1 MRISQLFS
9 SLLIAGSFANFTFS
23 QALEGIKQPVYHASE
38 TQHVNL
44 IHTELEVAFDWEN
57 SALKGKEKLVFT
69 PHYRPISELVL
80 DAKSMAFET
89 ISMKGETLHYTYDGL
104 VLKITLPG
112 SFTRKDTL
120 AINIVYTAF
129 PEELE
134 AEGSAAIT
142 EAKGLYFI
150 NPKKEQGGRMPQLWT
165 QGETEASSAWFPTVD
180 TPNQKHAQDIYI
192 TVEPNSMALSNGAL
206 IDIQKSEDA
215 WVYHWKQEL
224 EHAPYLSMMA
234 VGNFVEIKDSVRLAS
249 GRILPLSYYVE
260 PEWQGEAKQIFG
272 NTGEMI
278 QHFSKLLGV
287 EFPWDKYS
295 QIIVRNFVSGAMEN
309 TSAVVF
315 GDFVYRTEA
324 EALDKNSDDIIAHE
338 LFHHWFGDL
347 LTCESWSNLPLNES
361 FANYSQY
368 LWDEFKYGK
377 EEAAYNAQQEAF
389 GFYNSAAFA
398 GHHNMIW
405 FDYENKEDMFD
416 GHSYNKGGRILHM
429 LRTYLGDDL
438 FFDAI
443 KYYLEENS
451 YQSVEI
457 HNLRLAFEKV
467 SGEDLNWFFNQWFLD
482 DYVPNLIVNHE
493 VKDSVLKV
501 KIHQNQNLMKA
512 PLYQLPLK
520 FMVYTSKGNYTY
532 NIRIEDEYEVFEFP
546 LDGSLENFILDGDN
560 SLLAEVSTDKPDAF
574 FVNQYHQR
582 ENYLDRYEVLQA
594 VKESSSEALKNIVLE
609 ALNDPFWAVRYEA
622 LTMVGKLNKD
632 QRKKALNIIAE
643 LALKDAKPQVRQRA
657 LHLLRYKEKKS
668 KLQALCVQLL
678 KEDASWLVKG
688 EALSVL
694 GGLQPKLALEWAAKF
709 EKEQANSILIAL
721 SDLYAEIGEKE
732 QLNFFT
738 SHLNTNTMNDG
749 TYSAMLGA
757 FTLYL
762 KDEDISV
769 LAENWKIYQQVAER
783 GLGDAEKFV
792 PLYLRSLVGLM
803 EFRAQELQNEIDTL
817 RKNNDVAIAAQKQKV
832 LDAALSEIEAA
843 KAYLSS
849 SEERKH

>member
-1 MRISQLFS
+1 
-9 SLLIAGSFANFTFS
+9 
-23 QALEGIKQPVYHASE
+23 
-38 TQHVNL
+38 
-44 IHTELEVAFDWEN
+44 
-57 SALKGKEKLVFT
+57 
-69 PHYRPISELVL
+69 
-80 DAKSMAFET
+80 
-89 ISMKGETLHYTYDGL
+89 
-104 VLKITLPG
+104 
-112 SFTRKDTL
+112 
-120 AINIVYTAF
+120 
-129 PEELE
+129 
-134 AEGSAAIT
+134 
-142 EAKGLYFI
+142 
-150 NPKKEQGGRMPQLWT
+150 
-165 QGETEASSAWFPTVD
+165 
-180 TPNQKHAQDIYI
+180 
-192 TVEPNSMALSNGAL
+192 
-206 IDIQKSEDA
+206 
-215 WVYHWKQEL
+215 
-224 EHAPYLSMMA
+224 
-234 VGNFVEIKDSVRLAS
+234 
-249 GRILPLSYYVE
+249 
-260 PEWQGEAKQIFG
+260 
-272 NTGEMI
+272 
-278 QHFSKLLGV
+278 V

-389 GFYNSAAFA
+389 GFYNSAQFA

-429 LRTYLGDDL
+429 LRTYLGDEL

-443 KYYLEENS
+443 QYYLEENS
-451 YQSVEI
+451 YQTVEI

-467 SGEDLNWFFNQWFLD
+467 SGEDLNWFFNQWFFD
-482 DYVPNLIVNHE
+482 DHVPNLIVNHE
-493 VKDSVLKV
+493 VKDSILKV

-546 LDGSLENFILDGDN
+546 LDGSLENYILDSDN
-560 SLLAEVSTDKPDAF
+560 SLLAEVKTDKPDAF
-574 FVNQYHQR
+574 WVNQYRQR
-582 ENYLDRYEVLQA
+582 ENYLDRYEVLQ
-594 VKESSSEALKNIVLE
+594 VVRESSSEALKNIVVE

-632 QRKKALNIIAE
+632 QRKKALNLIAE
-643 LALKDAKPQVRQRA
+643 LALKDSKPQVKQRA
-657 LHLLRYKEKKS
+657 LHVLRYKEKKS

-678 KEDASWLVKG
+678 KEDASWMVKG

-709 EKEQANSILIAL
+709 ENEQANSILIAIA
-721 SDLYAEIGEKE
+721 DLYAEIGKEE
-732 QLNFFT
+732 QLKFFT

-762 KDEDISV
+762 KDEDIAV
-769 LAENWKIYQQVAER
+769 LADNWKIYKQVAER
-783 GLGDAEKFV
+783 KLGDAEKFV

-832 LDAALSEIEAA
+832 LNVVLVEIKAAR
-843 KAYLSS
+843 AYLSS
-849 SEERKH
+849 SHEVK